1 MNLKTIAKEAGVSTA
16 TVSNVING
24 NHHKVSKATIEKVQE
39 IIRELEYQPNATAR
53 SLASKR
59 SRIVGVVVSNI
70 GSWGHFFEN
79 PHYAHLLALLEKY
92 IRQEGYY
99 MMMRC
104 VNRCE
109 DSLELLRSWNVD
121 GVIYFGTFPEDIA
134 VIKSHVNIP
143 MVFLDAYS
151 QDQEYVNV
159 GVDDYKGGYLSGK
172 YLLERGHRDI
182 ALAGIGF
189 RYYGVMG
196 HRGQGF
202 WEACGEYGIVPD
214 ESRVFEAETS
224 YLGGVELG
232 RQIARSPIPFTAVA
246 AMADILAIGIMEGLR
261 TEGKRVPEDVS
272 VIGFDDLQECQYT
285 YPKLTTVSQD
295 TEQKAQKAGE
305 VLLQMI
311 REGAMQ
317 ALSHRNDVN
326 VIVRGSVLDIGEKRD
341 KNGKMA

>member
-24 NHHKVSKATIEKVQE
+24 NHHKVSKATIEKVQR

-104 VNRCE
+104 VTRCE

-172 YLLERGHRDI
+172 YLLERGHRNI

-196 HRGQGF
+196 RRGQGF
-202 WEACGEYGIVPD
+202 WEACSEYGIAPD
-214 ESRVFEAETS
+214 QSRVFEADTS

-311 REGAMQ
+311 REGEMRG
-317 ALSHRNDVN
+317 LSHRNDVN
-326 VIVRGSVLDIGEKRD
+326 VIVRGSVLDIGEKGD
-341 KNGKMA
+341 KYGKMA